1 MCIVLCFQIQTT
13 TTTSTTTSTST
24 TEGILQKHTTSRRS
38 AERYV
43 FLLDNLIIFT
53 KPNNTRRSSVST
65 QSGEYRL
72 KEKFQ
77 VRRLDVVDRSERDDS
92 APPHS
97 FELHVRDQHYVL
109 AAKTAEEKANWMA
122 ALVLQ
127 QKRR

>member
-1 MCIVLCFQIQTT
+1 M
-13 TTTSTTTSTST
+13 
-24 TEGILQKHTTSRRS
+24 
-38 AERYV
+38 
-43 FLLDNLIIFT
+43 
-53 KPNNTRRSSVST
+53 ST

-77 VRRLDVVDRSERDDS
+77 VRRLDVVDRSERDEI
-92 APPHS
+92 APNS